1 MLQIEGFD
9 SKETDLTTKGSFDS
23 KETDLTTK
31 GSFDDEERCLI
42 ISNGRRSIKR
52 RLGLKRRGEKE
63 LI

>member
-1 MLQIEGFD
+1 MLQIEG
-9 SKETDLTTKGSFDS
+9 FDS